1 MLLCHGVREGEVVES
16 VDLVIGVTGASGS
29 IYAYR
34 LLRVLLG
41 QGHRVHLVLTDD
53 ARTTWK
59 HELED
64 PFDAGQFN
72 GDLRVYDNHDYFTPI
87 ASGSFRHEGMV
98 VIPCSMKTAA
108 EVAHGLASTL
118 LTRAADV
125 CLKERRKLVM
135 VVRETPFS
143 LIHLE
148 NLTRL
153 SQAGAMVLP
162 ASPGFY
168 HSPRGIADLVDFVVA
183 RVLDQVGIEHQL
195 GRRWRQDEGN
205 AGDGRVDP
213 KELWQ

>member
-1 MLLCHGVREGEVVES
+1 M
-16 VDLVIGVTGASGS
+16 DLVIGVTGASGS

-34 LLRVLLG
+34 LLRVLLEKG
-41 QGHRVHLVLTDD
+41 CRVHLVLTPD
-53 ARTTWK
+53 AGTTWS
-59 HELED
+59 HELGS
-64 PFDAGQFN
+64 PFDPGQFT
-72 GDLRVYDNHDYFTPI
+72 GDLRVYRNDDYFTPI

-108 EVAHGLASTL
+108 EVAHGFASTL

-148 NLTRL
+148 NLTHL
-153 SQAGAMVLP
+153 SRAGAMVLP

-168 HSPRGIADLVDFVVA
+168 HAPRGIGDLVDFVVA
-183 RVLDQVGIEHQL
+183 RVLDQVGIEHTL
-195 GRRWRQDEGN
+195 GRRWRQDEED
-205 AGDGRVDP
+205 AGSGCVDL
-213 KELWQ
+213 KELWT